1 MTGISQPQF
10 IKSLIL
16 LQEWRHHYLLFPLF
30 LTLFLYTTDSPLK
43 ILELSD
49 VLSDPIFG
57 EISFWMIYNDKSTL
71 FIQKGPLKRCL
82 YVIL

>member
-10 IKSLIL
+10 SKSLIL
-16 LQEWRHHYLLFPLF
+16 LQEWRHHYLLYP
-30 LTLFLYTTDSPLK
+30 LFLYTTDSPLK

-49 VLSDPIFG
+49 VLSDSIFG
-57 EISFWMIYNDKSTL
+57 QISFWMIYNDKSTL
-71 FIQKGPLKRCL
+71 LIQKGPLKRCL